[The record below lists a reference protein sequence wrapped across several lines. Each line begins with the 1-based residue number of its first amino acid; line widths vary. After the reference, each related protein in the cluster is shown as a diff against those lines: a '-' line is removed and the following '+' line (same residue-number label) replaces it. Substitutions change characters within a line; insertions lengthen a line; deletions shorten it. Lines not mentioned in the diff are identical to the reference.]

1 VEQEIHLQLVH
12 LKVNQVE
19 QVQVSIIFQVLVVA
33 ELELLDKID
42 NLVAKAEMVEME
54 FQHLLLDHLLQE
66 LVEEE
71 DQMGDLVEV
80 QLAHLLVVLVA
91 EVLEEDYLT
100 FQVQQEQLTL
110 VVEVDQVFLLLVQ
123 AVQG

>member
-1 VEQEIHLQLVH
+1 
-12 LKVNQVE
+12 
-19 QVQVSIIFQVLVVA
+19 
-33 ELELLDKID
+33 
-42 NLVAKAEMVEME
+42 VAKAEMVEME